1 MQNMKAETIFALKRR
16 GENSFQ
22 IEINTRDID
31 LSMLLT
37 VILENGMQ
45 KNDENAIKLFCSM
58 SDAIFEI
65 ATRNPHALRAIEA
78 CYKKLPEAMA
88 SALVEDVLKRGR
100 QS

>member
-1 MQNMKAETIFALKRR
+1 MQNIKAETIFALKRK

-22 IEINTRDID
+22 IEINAKDID

-37 VILENGMQ
+37 VILENGIQ
-45 KNDENAIKLFCSM
+45 KNDANAINLFCSM
-58 SDAIFEI
+58 SDAVFEI
-65 ATRNPHALRAIEA
+65 ATRNSQARKAIEA

-88 SALVEDVLKRGR
+88 SALVEDVLKKGK